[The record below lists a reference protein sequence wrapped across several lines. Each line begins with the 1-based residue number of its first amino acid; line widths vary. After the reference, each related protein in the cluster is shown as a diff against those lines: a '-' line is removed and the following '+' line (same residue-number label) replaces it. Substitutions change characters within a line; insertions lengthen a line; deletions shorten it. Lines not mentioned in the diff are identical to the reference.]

1 MNKIT
6 YKLPYMS
13 ILTYYLNKKLEI
25 IKVERVILPKERGG
39 VCSGRSGVTCRYDWE
54 EQNSRAFNPGDPRLI
69 SGWNEDMTLSKYWC
83 ICINA

>member
-6 YKLPYMS
+6 DKLPYMP

-39 VCSGRSGVTCRYDWE
+39 GACSGRSRVTCKYDWE
-54 EQNSRAFNPGDPRLI
+54 EQNSRASTQGTQDSSVDEMRIWPYQNIGV
-69 SGWNEDMTLSKYWC
+69 SV
-83 ICINA
+83 

>member
-6 YKLPYMS
+6 DKLPYMP

-39 VCSGRSGVTCRYDWE
+39 VPAQADLE
-54 EQNSRAFNPGDPRLI
+54 
-69 SGWNEDMTLSKYWC
+69 
-83 ICINA
+83 